1 VEEEEAI
8 SCFALSNGN
17 KDIFPFRN
25 DRNDYSNH
33 RTPTYFVIFFHRSC
47 SSAQPRG
54 SPKGTWDANLRYTPE
69 PSTALR
75 GYLVAVMVDDDNA
88 PLARSAG
95 AEVLPLHEEAPTSPS
110 QAAFES
116 WWEACVLRARADGLA
131 VAVVA
136 SSSKRCKHLH
146 DWLKRDGTVRFTNA
160 KNLAKAITFNNGEGD
175 LLLDVDKGVIEK
187 VGRAAGPGGIK
198 EVGPPSAPAMAAAPS
213 AKAPEDAVETSKKPD
228 ANEAYFP
235 PNDDDDND
243 EMPVS
248 TGRKRPQEEE
258 SGNNAEQSGGDQ
270 QPPDRQ
276 KRRRKNRDEGALAE
290 EVDRAEEEVS
300 VAEPVASETS
310 SAAANNQERKVVDE
324 SSDDE
329 PGLPAERMPLP
340 TTEDGWLVA
349 APKRR
354 KAFRKDRD
362 EDFVADEDV
371 PGSAAETERI
381 SGLIVRDYVPPN
393 GVSRGGGATVGRANR
408 KKKDFKRCKIAC
420 CCCKPA
426 FVVAICNSCYKANS
440 CLFLSSFKRLKFA
453 KITSCW
459 DIPRSTP
466 MEAPVKI
473 TATYPKSI

>member
-1 VEEEEAI
+1 MRRRRRYI
-8 SCFALSNGN
+8 FRLNGN
-17 KDIFPFRN
+17 NVIPPFRN
-25 DRNDYSNH
+25 DRHDYPIASYTNLICLFFSIGRILP
-33 RTPTYFVIFFHRSC
+33 RT
-47 SSAQPRG
+47 PRG

-75 GYLVAVMVDDDNA
+75 GYLIAVMVDDDNA

-95 AEVLPLHEEAPTSPS
+95 AEVLPLHEEAPTSSS

-116 WWEACVLRARADGLA
+116 WWEARVRRARTDGLA

-136 SSSKRCKHLH
+136 SSSKKCKHLH

-160 KNLAKAITFNNGEGD
+160 KNIAKAITNNNGEGD

-187 VGRAAGPGGIK
+187 VGRPPGAAGSGGIQK
-198 EVGPPSAPAMAAAPS
+198 VDPNSWSDNLSQETPENERSASAPAVAVAPS
-213 AKAPEDAVETSKKPD
+213 AKAPEDAGETSQKPN
-228 ANEAYFP
+228 AHESYFP
-235 PNDDDDND
+235 PNDDDND

-248 TGRKRPQEEE
+248 TRRKRPQEEE
-258 SGNNAEQSGGDQ
+258 SGNYAEQSGGDQ
-270 QPPDRQ
+270 QVPDRQ
-276 KRRRKNRDEGALAE
+276 KRHRKNRDDGAIAE
-290 EVDRAEEEVS
+290 EVDRAEEEVPA
-300 VAEPVASETS
+300 VVPVASETS

-371 PGSAAETERI
+371 PGSAAETERV
-381 SGLIVRDYVPPN
+381 SGLIVRDYVPPI
-393 GVSRGGGATVGRANR
+393 GVSRGGGATVGRANH
-408 KKKDFKRCKIAC
+408 KKKDFKRCKIAYC
-420 CCCKPA
+420 CRPA
-426 FVVAICNSCYKANS
+426 FAVAIRVTKANFV
-440 CLFLSSFKRLKFA
+440 CLFLHSNDSSSQK
-453 KITSCW
+453 
-459 DIPRSTP
+459 
-466 MEAPVKI
+466 
-473 TATYPKSI
+473 

>member
-1 VEEEEAI
+1 ML
-8 SCFALSNGN
+8 F
-17 KDIFPFRN
+17 
-25 DRNDYSNH
+25 YSIGRILP
-33 RTPTYFVIFFHRSC
+33 RT
-47 SSAQPRG
+47 PRG

-75 GYLVAVMVDDDNA
+75 GYLIAVMVDDDNA

-95 AEVLPLHEEAPTSPS
+95 AEVLPLHEEAPTSSS

-116 WWEACVLRARADGLA
+116 WWEARVRRARTDGLA

-136 SSSKRCKHLH
+136 SSSKKCKHLH

-160 KNLAKAITFNNGEGD
+160 KNIAKAITNNNGEGD

-187 VGRAAGPGGIK
+187 VGRPPGAAGSGGIQK
-198 EVGPPSAPAMAAAPS
+198 VDPNSWSDNLSPETPENERSASAPAVAVAPS
-213 AKAPEDAVETSKKPD
+213 AKAPEDAGETSKKP
-228 ANEAYFP
+228 NVHESYFP
-235 PNDDDDND
+235 PNDDDND

-248 TGRKRPQEEE
+248 TRRKRPQEEE
-258 SGNNAEQSGGDQ
+258 SGNYAEQSRGDQ
-270 QPPDRQ
+270 QVPDRQ
-276 KRRRKNRDEGALAE
+276 KRHRKNRDDGALAE
-290 EVDRAEEEVS
+290 EVDRAEEEVPA
-300 VAEPVASETS
+300 VVPVASETS

-371 PGSAAETERI
+371 PGSAAETERV
-381 SGLIVRDYVPPN
+381 SGLIVRDYVPPI
-393 GVSRGGGATVGRANR
+393 GVSRGGGATVGRAIH
-408 KKKDFKRCKIAC
+408 KKKDFKRCKIAYC
-420 CCCKPA
+420 CRPA
-426 FVVAICNSCYKANS
+426 FAVAIRVTKAYFV
-440 CLFLSSFKRLKFA
+440 CLFLHSNDSSSQK
-453 KITSCW
+453 
-459 DIPRSTP
+459 
-466 MEAPVKI
+466 
-473 TATYPKSI
+473 